1 MNYSAQEYAVVKSS
15 ETLLIAGCCCTVL
28 AAGLCQ
34 FVMIGLIGLV
44 LFPIAFGLLLSAG
57 ILTRAAATVPW
68 QRSAGLGVYL
78 LGVLM
83 LLVFAGNTNARAF
96 DGFRSTTALTALDW
110 QQIALPS
117 LATAVLL
124 F

>member
-1 MNYSAQEYAVVKSS
+1 
-15 ETLLIAGCCCTVL
+15 
-28 AAGLCQ
+28 
-34 FVMIGLIGLV
+34 
-44 LFPIAFGLLLSAG
+44 
-57 ILTRAAATVPW
+57 
-68 QRSAGLGVYL
+68 
-78 LGVLM
+78 M